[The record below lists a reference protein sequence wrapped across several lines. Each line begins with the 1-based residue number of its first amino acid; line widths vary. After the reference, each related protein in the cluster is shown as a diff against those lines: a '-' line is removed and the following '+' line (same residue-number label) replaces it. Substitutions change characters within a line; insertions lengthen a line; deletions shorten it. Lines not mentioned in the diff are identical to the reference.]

1 MPESILAAIV
11 GGLAGLAVAIANT
24 HFGRRKSNA
33 DAAGAITRAATA
45 LVEPLE
51 KRVTK
56 VENENIELKK
66 QVKALQAENETLRG
80 QVMHLQT
87 ENETLRGQ
95 IQRRGLAKK

>member
-1 MPESILAAIV
+1 MPDQIITAIIAGV
-11 GGLAGLAVAIANT
+11 VGLAVAIANN

-33 DAAGAITRAATA
+33 DAAGAITSAATA